1 MWAVGMSTGFAQS
14 KSYPDAKPVCYF
26 PLSAESSGSGSPE
39 TSANVPRHI
48 TNGFHF
54 VRTFRLAVAASGEY
68 TQFHGG
74 TVESATEAIVVV
86 VNRMNEI
93 FYRDLGVQLILV
105 TNNHAVVFTNS
116 LTDPFTINNP
126 SITTIQQAQAA
137 FDQNIGSEN
146 YDLGILL
153 NTGTYGLAYLR
164 SVCHPERKGSAC
176 MGLPEPTGEKFHI
189 FVAHE
194 ITHQFGATH
203 TFNAD
208 EEFCIGNR
216 EPASAVEPGTG
227 STLLSYAGLACG
239 NSFLQP
245 LMDDYFHARSIA
257 EIVSFLGERATC
269 ATIVVTSNSPPDVNV
284 EVEHTIPVLTPF
296 VLEAFGSDS
305 DGDAL
310 TYCWEQMDVGPPQ
323 TFDDPDNGLSPLFR
337 SFPPVSNSFRTF
349 PRINSLLRNIHP
361 PGERLPQT
369 NRVMRF
375 RVTVRDSQDM
385 GATAWTNLR
394 VHVTNSA
401 GPFRISSITI
411 DNTCAASKPSHGM
424 SPGQRTCRSM
434 SP

>member
-1 MWAVGMSTGFAQS
+1 
-14 KSYPDAKPVCYF
+14 
-26 PLSAESSGSGSPE
+26 
-39 TSANVPRHI
+39 
-48 TNGFHF
+48 
-54 VRTFRLAVAASGEY
+54 
-68 TQFHGG
+68 
-74 TVESATEAIVVV
+74 
-86 VNRMNEI
+86 
-93 FYRDLGVQLILV
+93 
-105 TNNHAVVFTNS
+105 
-116 LTDPFTINNP
+116 
-126 SITTIQQAQAA
+126 
-137 FDQNIGSEN
+137 
-146 YDLGILL
+146 
-153 NTGTYGLAYLR
+153 
-164 SVCHPERKGSAC
+164 

-310 TYCWEQMDVGPPQ
+310 TYCWEQMDVG
-323 TFDDPDNGLSPLFR
+323 LSHKPLMIPTMVQARYF
-337 SFPPVSNSFRTF
+337 VL
-349 PRINSLLRNIHP
+349 SLR
-361 PGERLPQT
+361 
-369 NRVMRF
+369 
-375 RVTVRDSQDM
+375 
-385 GATAWTNLR
+385 
-394 VHVTNSA
+394 
-401 GPFRISSITI
+401 
-411 DNTCAASKPSHGM
+411 
-424 SPGQRTCRSM
+424 
-434 SP
+434 